1 VRWIMPIIAKEAKFR
16 PLTDHDAVEPLRRRG
31 AKRPVE
37 HIDGLQ
43 LGVFSEA
50 MTSGEPV

>member
-1 VRWIMPIIAKEAKFR
+1 MPIIAKEAKFR
-16 PLTDHDAVEPLRRRG
+16 PLTDPDAVESLRRRG
-31 AKRPVE
+31 AKWLAE